1 MARVKKMAGPNV
13 ELLGY
18 QSSAVVRDY
27 MQRARAFVFAA
38 EEDFGIAP
46 VEAQACGTPLI
57 AFGRGGALETVR
69 GLDHPRP
76 TGIFFA
82 EQSAAAIAA
91 AVTEFE
97 RNESMLDP
105 RSCRENSQRFS
116 PNVFRE
122 KYGRFVRSCWSAF
135 KSGNSSVGSPRLR
148 RHEQDEADPNALTG
162 TG

>member
-1 MARVKKMAGPNV
+1 
-13 ELLGY
+13 
-18 QSSAVVRDY
+18 

-82 EQSAAAIAA
+82 EQSPAAIAA

-97 RNESMLDP
+97 RNESKFDP
-105 RSCRENSQRFS
+105 RSCRESAQRFS
-116 PNVFRE
+116 PSVFRDR
-122 KYGRFVRSCWSAF
+122 YGRFVRNCWSAF
-135 KSGNSSVGSPRLR
+135 KSGSSSGGPSRLR
-148 RHEQDEADPNALTG
+148 LREHDEGDSNTLAQIG
-162 TG
+162 